1 MSTVDY
7 AGRHGYE
14 APSGDGQERLFDGI
28 PARIF
33 LQPIAAP
40 SILGLFGF
48 MAATLMVGA
57 NMAGWYGD
65 ARTPSFLFPFAAVF
79 GGIAQ
84 LAAGLWSYRAR
95 DALAT
100 AIHGAWG
107 SFWIAYGILWLLVV
121 TGNLTLP
128 LPGQAFPAL
137 AFWFIGLAA
146 ITWSGAL
153 ASLAESVAIF
163 GVLSTLATAS
173 TIAAVSLFVGDE
185 SWVKVAG
192 WVFVF
197 SAGLAWYTATAM
209 MLAATSGR
217 TVLPLGKY
225 TKTANRPG
233 GRPVQAVEF
242 AAGEPGVHR
251 GQ

>member
-1 MSTVDY
+1 GGGGGTGPGAAGGAYWPPAGAAAVEIRHRPATCRLPGRRRERREATKGGAMSTVDY

-14 APSGDGQERLFDGI
+14 APSGDGQERLFDGN

-33 LQPIAAP
+33 LQTLPPP
-40 SILGLFGF
+40 SNLGLFGF

-57 NMAGWYGD
+57 NMAGWSGD
-65 ARTPSFLFPFAAVF
+65 ARTPSFLFPSAAVF

-173 TIAAVSLFVGDE
+173 TIAPVFLFVGDE
-185 SWVKVAG
+185 IWVKV
-192 WVFVF
+192 
-197 SAGLAWYTATAM
+197 
-209 MLAATSGR
+209 
-217 TVLPLGKY
+217 
-225 TKTANRPG
+225 
-233 GRPVQAVEF
+233 
-242 AAGEPGVHR
+242 
-251 GQ
+251 